1 MFNSNRSKAV
11 LTIGFIGTIFFAYDS
26 FAQKTVE
33 DLDSNKKLVSSGLSE
48 DWKSGNI
55 ILLVRHEERCD
66 RSSNPCLGP
75 DDGITSLGSERAKET
90 GNRLKSNFTL
100 DNTDILTSPAI
111 RTVQTSDFMFGKAN
125 PLANSKTICG
135 SDIVDDLLKHK
146 TTNRNLI
153 VVTHSSC
160 INDLIDTGHYRT
172 SEDPEYGSLLF
183 SKISDHNKIRIV
195 GKSDPEERPEQPVL

>member
-11 LTIGFIGTIFFAYDS
+11 LIVGFIGTIFFAYES
-26 FAQKTVE
+26 FAQKTVD
-33 DLDSNKKLVSSGLSE
+33 DLDSNRKLVKSGLSE
-48 DWKSGNI
+48 DWKSGKV
-55 ILLVRHEERCD
+55 ILLIRHEERCD
-66 RSSNPCLGP
+66 RSKNPCLGP
-75 DDGITSLGSERAKET
+75 DDGITSLGSERAKDT
-90 GNRLKSNFTL
+90 GNRFKLRFELN
-100 DNTDILTSPAI
+100 NTDILTSPAI

-125 PLANSKTICG
+125 QLANTETICG
-135 SDIVDDLLKHK
+135 SDIIDDLLKHK

-183 SKISDHNKIRIV
+183 SKISSHNKIRIV
-195 GKSDPEERPEQPVL
+195 GKSDPEEHPEQPVL